1 MTTNNTVQYKGV
13 EYLITKG
20 FLLPVDAKLIERI
33 KLIEEDQVFDI
44 NLYDNQEAVIESISY
59 LSMGGKFRKHHID
72 TLDKAHPNNYRVNDD
87 GTIMFFESL
96 EEAENYCSLH
106 PECIVT
112 NCDGDPVAYTL

>member
-1 MTTNNTVQYKGV
+1 MTNNTVQYKGV

-20 FLLPVDAKLIERI
+20 FLLPVDAKLINRI
-33 KLIEEDQVFDI
+33 KLIEEDKVFDI

-59 LSMGGKFRKHHID
+59 LSMGGKFRKYHIN
-72 TLDKAHPNNYRVNDD
+72 TLEESAHPNYRVNDD
-87 GTIMFFESL
+87 GTIMFFSSL

-112 NCDGDPVAYTL
+112 NRDGDPVAYTI